1 MRTAARS
8 VAGVRRRTIG
18 PDDPVLPVR
27 WSPAQR
33 VYRAWARHPGWSV
46 ALRGAAAAAIAWLV
60 GLVMPAPFS
69 EYPYYAPLGAVV
81 ATTGTVVRSVRTAV
95 QATGAIL
102 VGAAI
107 ARLVDLVLQ
116 PGAAAVAVAV
126 GLALLA
132 STWRLLG
139 DMGLWSVTSA
149 LFVLILGQADPEG
162 YVGAYGGLVALGAA
176 IGVAVNLLVPPL
188 PLTPSEEAL
197 DRLRD
202 VLVDQ
207 LDTLADGL
215 DREVPPSG
223 DEWPERQRSI
233 DPVIRQAKESVSQ
246 SDEARRAN
254 RRARRYQGWADAQR
268 RRARALIAVAGV
280 VDDLVR
286 LSTEW
291 ERRDRDDVALGT
303 ALRPPAVHA
312 LRALAAALRDHGL
325 HGLADAEQQALDD
338 AVEDLRTRVREV
350 QADSS
355 QNHADSSH
363 DYFVAGAFVLELRRA
378 GEELAV
384 SGSGDAPRPPTA

>member
-1 MRTAARS
+1 M
-8 VAGVRRRTIG
+8 
-18 PDDPVLPVR
+18 LPVR

-33 VYRAWARHPGWSV
+33 VYRTWARHPGWSV

-81 ATTGTVVRSVRTAV
+81 ATTGTVVRSVRAAV

-102 VGAAI
+102 IGAAV
-107 ARLVDLVLQ
+107 ARLVDLVLE

-132 STWRLLG
+132 STWRPLG
-139 DMGLWSVTSA
+139 DMGLWAVTSA

-162 YVGAYGGLVALGAA
+162 YVGAYGGLVALGAG

-215 DREVPPSG
+215 DSEVPPSG

-233 DPVIRQAKESVSQ
+233 DPVIQQAQESVSQ
-246 SDEARRAN
+246 SDEARRVN
-254 RRARRYQGWADAQR
+254 RRARRYGEWADAQR

-286 LSTEW
+286 LAVEW
-291 ERRDRDDVALGT
+291 ERRDREEVALGK
-303 ALRPPAVHA
+303 ALRPAAVRA
-312 LRALAAALRDHGL
+312 LHALAAALRDHDL
-325 HGLADAEQQALDD
+325 HGLGEPERQALDD
-338 AVEDLRTRVREV
+338 AVEDLRVRVREV
-350 QADSS
+350 QAESD
-355 QNHADSSH
+355 Q
-363 DYFVAGAFVLELRRA
+363 DYFVAGAFVLDLRRA
-378 GEELAV
+378 LEELAV
-384 SGSGDAPRPPTA
+384 SG

>member
-1 MRTAARS
+1 MRAPARS
-8 VAGVRRRTIG
+8 VAGMRRRTIG

-46 ALRGAAAAAIAWLV
+46 AVRGAAAAAIAWLV
-60 GLVMPAPFS
+60 GLVLPEPFS
-69 EYPYYAPLGAVV
+69 DYPYYAPLGAVV
-81 ATTGTVVRSVRTAV
+81 ATTGTVVRSVRAAA
-95 QATGAIL
+95 QATAAIL
-102 VGAAI
+102 VGAGV

-126 GLALLA
+126 GLALLV
-132 STWRLLG
+132 STWRVLG

-149 LFVLILGQADPEG
+149 LFVLILGHADPEG

-176 IGVAVNLLVPPL
+176 IGVVVNLVVPPL
-188 PLTPSEEAL
+188 PLTPSEDAL

-207 LDTLADGL
+207 LDALADGL

-223 DEWPERQRSI
+223 DEWPERQRAI
-233 DPVIRQAKESVSQ
+233 DPVIRQAKESVGR

-254 RRARRYQGWADAQR
+254 RRARRYRGWADAQR
-268 RRARALIAVAGV
+268 RRSRALLAVAEV

-286 LSTEW
+286 LATEW
-291 ERRDRDDVALGT
+291 ERRDREEVALGT
-303 ALRPPAVHA
+303 ALRPPAARA
-312 LRALAAALRDHGL
+312 LRALASALREHGL
-325 HGLADAEQQALDD
+325 HGLLEARQRELDD
-338 AVEDLRTRVREV
+338 AVEDLRARIREV
-350 QADSS
+350 RSGDSR
-355 QNHADSSH
+355 
-363 DYFVAGAFVLELRRA
+363 DYFVAGAFVLQLRRA

-384 SGSGDAPRPPTA
+384 SSSGAEP